1 MPYTIW
7 NGLNLVLLLGE
18 LLYENSACRSAWS
31 HCFGWSTTN
40 LLKMF
45 SKLLFVTLVYPFVCG
60 RYSKLK
66 LKFVPFFFHK
76 VLQKCLTYMVSQSK
90 IILLGNPCNFT
101 IPLKNKLATWVA
113 SLILKQGIKWAIFKN
128 ISTTTKIES
137 WPLWVLGIPKTKSI
151 LITFHGQPSMGNSL
165 YNRAF
170 YIPPLAY
177 WHILHFSINL
187 LTSTFMP
194 GQ

>member
-1 MPYTIW
+1 M
-7 NGLNLVLLLGE
+7 LLLGE
-18 LLYENSACRSAWS
+18 SLYANYTCGSAWS
-31 HCFGWSTTN
+31 YYFGCSPTKI
-40 LLKMF
+40 LKMF
-45 SKLLFVTLVYPFVCG
+45 PKLLFVTSVYPSVYG
-60 RYSKLK
+60 WYDDLK
-66 LKFVPFFFHK
+66 LKSIPIFFHK
-76 VLQKCLTYMVSQSK
+76 VLQKCPTNMVSLSEA
-90 IILLGNPCNFT
+90 ILLNIPCNLT
-101 IPLKNKLATWVA
+101 TSLKNKLATCVA